1 MANFGI
7 FSCLAHCVGIGL
19 STSGL
24 VLGPGYKDLDR
35 LDYMWQGG
43 GGQGG
48 KVGSGT
54 GPQSEQV
61 STYGASI
68 LCPPPPAP
76 PPPKKSVSPEEE
88 STSFCGEMFYP

>member
-1 MANFGI
+1 M
-7 FSCLAHCVGIGL
+7 
-19 STSGL
+19 
-24 VLGPGYKDLDR
+24 LGPGYKDLDR

-48 KVGSGT
+48 KVGSGA

-68 LCPPPPAP
+68 QNLYPQR
-76 PPPKKSVSPEEE
+76 KKALPSVERCFIPDRNALHQVQSLKRL
-88 STSFCGEMFYP
+88 